1 MGAGVRSFLRV
12 SLRPLFVILVMVAV
26 LPACGS
32 DRNFGTATSAGQGFA
47 ILSTDSGLAITDG
60 IGART
65 LTSFAPK
72 DGNWNGAAAAW
83 RDRGTAFVV
92 SGNVIGIV
100 DATGERR
107 TAPCMDCR
115 GVALAGD
122 IAITARANYRA
133 GDGFDLV
140 EFDGSLGEI
149 RSTPSARLNERWLGI
164 RTDEDSRP
172 PDVLAATDEH
182 IYLTYASRLGGAR
195 RGPQVVARYSRAGQ
209 LLSYL
214 MIDGKTFD
222 AEVSPDQRYLAL
234 TAGGSGGA
242 CITIAHLR
250 VVDLAE
256 MRELDTYPDRPL
268 ARMTSSGTLSDPWF
282 YIDSLRWA
290 DGKVVVTGQVH
301 APPRDET
308 CDPAPQSWIRTYD
321 VRTQTFTD
329 ALAESDRASQ
339 VIGPT
344 CGDTIGYTGADDKRS
359 VVVVSGGVRKEFP
372 KSAVLAAT
380 SGSLSC

>member
-1 MGAGVRSFLRV
+1 
-12 SLRPLFVILVMVAV
+12 VAV

-32 DRNFGTATSAGQGFA
+32 DRSSGTATSAGQGFA
-47 ILSTDSGLAITDG
+47 ILSTDSGLAVTDG
-60 IGART
+60 IDVRK

-72 DGNWNGAAAAW
+72 DGNWNGAAVAW
-83 RDRGTAFVV
+83 RDHGTAVVV
-92 SGNVIGIV
+92 SGDMIGIV
-100 DATGERR
+100 DAIGEHRI
-107 TAPCMDCR
+107 APCMDCR

-140 EFDGSLGEI
+140 EFDSSLSEI
-149 RSTPSARLNERWLGI
+149 RSTPSTRLNERWLGI

-182 IYLTYASRLGGAR
+182 IYLTYVSRLGGAR
-195 RGPQVVARYSRAGQ
+195 RGPEVVARYSRTGQ

-214 MIDGKTFD
+214 MIDGRTFD

-242 CITIAHLR
+242 CNTTAHLR

-290 DGKVVVTGQVH
+290 DGRVVVTGQVH
-301 APPRDET
+301 APPRNET

-329 ALAESDRASQ
+329 ALAESDRATQ

-359 VVVVSGGVRKEFP
+359 VVAISGGIRREFP
-372 KSAVLAAT
+372 RSAVLAAT